1 MINSKKNILFFLVV
15 SFILLSLAI
24 GVVRALSWRS
34 SQIAF
39 AEEAIQEKKE
49 YCDSL
54 NGIYNSESEKNF
66 CNFEETKFNLHI
78 IFRILFC
85 INRLYAFFL

>member
-66 CNFEETKFNLHI
+66 VISKRQNSTYISFSDS
-78 IFRILFC
+78 IL
-85 INRLYAFFL
+85 Y